1 MYHNRILLYKYIVLL
16 YKYINEVSKRFF
28 ITKNLDVLQ
37 FEAENEWGYPRHKHN
52 FFELTFVLKGSGQH
66 LLNDSIIHYKEGD
79 VFFLT
84 PKDEHEFVVVEP
96 STFGII
102 KFTEQLFLEKANIT
116 SSTYWRKNLDT
127 VILHSNVIPESII
140 AYDGDRK
147 QLFHL
152 YEMIKWEIENTLVY
166 SRDVLLDLFGT
177 LLIVVSRNLKSSS
190 KVSYKTGV
198 SDKERV
204 DSILTYIR
212 QNVLDKERI
221 KVKLIAETF
230 YMSPN
235 YVSVFI
241 KKHAGISIQ
250 QYVIQTKIKMAERLL
265 KQTNLNISEIADK
278 TGFLDSSHFNR
289 IFKKYTGNNPSA
301 FR

>member
-1 MYHNRILLYKYIVLL
+1 M
-16 YKYINEVSKRFF
+16 
-28 ITKNLDVLQ
+28 
-37 FEAENEWGYPRHKHN
+37 
-52 FFELTFVLKGSGQH
+52 
-66 LLNDSIIHYKEGD
+66 
-79 VFFLT
+79 
-84 PKDEHEFVVVEP
+84 
-96 STFGII
+96 
-102 KFTEQLFLEKANIT
+102 
-116 SSTYWRKNLDT
+116 SSNHWRKNLDT
-127 VILHSNVIPESII
+127 IIFHSNVIPESII

-147 QLFHL
+147 QLFYL

-166 SRDVLLDLFGT
+166 SRNVLLDLFGT
-177 LLIVVSRNLKSSS
+177 LLIIVSRNLKSSS
-190 KVSYKTGV
+190 KVSYKTGIP
-198 SDKERV
+198 DKERV

-221 KVKLIAETF
+221 KVKSIAETF

-250 QYVIQTKIKMAERLL
+250 QYVIQTKVKIAKRLL

-289 IFKKYTGNNPSA
+289 IFKKYTGSNPST
-301 FR
+301 FRK